1 MAKKTNN
8 NFKGVYNRS
17 GHRVELIV
25 NGKVSVL
32 LPGSTLEVPMD
43 LTIPDGLGLVV
54 R

>member
-8 NFKGVYNRS
+8 NLKEVYNRS

>member
-8 NFKGVYNRS
+8 LKEVYNRG

-25 NGKVSVL
+25 NGKVNVL

-43 LTIPDGLGLVV
+43 LIIPDGLGLVV

>member
-8 NFKGVYNRS
+8 LKEVYNR
-17 GHRVELIV
+17 GGQRVELIV
-25 NGKVSVL
+25 NGKVNVL

-43 LTIPDGLGLVV
+43 LIIPDGLGLVV

>member
-8 NFKGVYNRS
+8 VKEVYNRS

-43 LTIPDGLGLVV
+43 LAIPDGLGLVV

>member
-8 NFKGVYNRS
+8 FKEVYNRS
-17 GHRVELIV
+17 GHRVELLV
-25 NGKVSVL
+25 NGEVKVL

-43 LTIPDGLGLVV
+43 LTIPDGIGLVV